1 MAKLERFDYD
11 GFWKDLL
18 ERFFEPFLRL
28 ALPELH
34 AAARL
39 DREPRFLEAE
49 FRDILQTSERDVHHP
64 PSFVDYLIDVP
75 LKVGGEQ
82 WVLLHIEVQ
91 GAGGSDLPARMDR
104 YRCLITAHHS
114 RYPAALALITD
125 RRPKGEAERFERSVF
140 GTTIR
145 YDYNRMVLSDLDD
158 EELRASDN
166 PFALALYA
174 AKCAARSKGQENRK
188 FLYLKQLTQLLHER
202 GWAVEDRRDLLL
214 YIARILDM
222 KNRDNWKEYHG
233 FLKELEGGDPMSL
246 PAFFDL
252 YIDEEVRTRY
262 REEGKAEGRAEGKAE
277 GRAEGKAE
285 GRLEGERLQAF
296 ATARKL
302 LQMGLEVRNI
312 AIATGL
318 SIAEIESM
326 K

>member
-1 MAKLERFDYD
+1 M
-11 GFWKDLL
+11 
-18 ERFFEPFLRL
+18 
-28 ALPELH
+28 
-34 AAARL
+34 
-39 DREPRFLEAE
+39 
-49 FRDILQTSERDVHHP
+49 
-64 PSFVDYLIDVP
+64 
-75 LKVGGEQ
+75 
-82 WVLLHIEVQ
+82 
-91 GAGGSDLPARMDR
+91 
-104 YRCLITAHHS
+104 
-114 RYPAALALITD
+114 
-125 RRPKGEAERFERSVF
+125 
-140 GTTIR
+140 
-145 YDYNRMVLSDLDD
+145 
-158 EELRASDN
+158 
-166 PFALALYA
+166 
-174 AKCAARSKGQENRK
+174 
-188 FLYLKQLTQLLHER
+188 QLTQLLHER

-252 YIDEEVRTRY
+252 YIDEEVRARY
-262 REEGKAEGRAEGKAE
+262 RE
-277 GRAEGKAE
+277 EGKAE

>member
-1 MAKLERFDYD
+1 M
-11 GFWKDLL
+11 
-18 ERFFEPFLRL
+18 
-28 ALPELH
+28 
-34 AAARL
+34 
-39 DREPRFLEAE
+39 
-49 FRDILQTSERDVHHP
+49 
-64 PSFVDYLIDVP
+64 
-75 LKVGGEQ
+75 
-82 WVLLHIEVQ
+82 
-91 GAGGSDLPARMDR
+91 
-104 YRCLITAHHS
+104 
-114 RYPAALALITD
+114 
-125 RRPKGEAERFERSVF
+125 
-140 GTTIR
+140 
-145 YDYNRMVLSDLDD
+145 
-158 EELRASDN
+158 
-166 PFALALYA
+166 
-174 AKCAARSKGQENRK
+174 
-188 FLYLKQLTQLLHER
+188 QLTQLLHER

-262 REEGKAEGRAEGKAE
+262 REEGKAEGRAEG
-277 GRAEGKAE
+277 RAEGKAE